1 MMMMMME
8 KEKETSFKS
17 YRIEIPIKTIA
28 HLEYLRCQYSRDLFK
43 KKLYQI
49 FDIADFNN
57 DRDNQLCITPFPYF
71 PYNSRI
77 IRKQKDQSS

>member
-1 MMMMMME
+1 MMMMME

-43 KKLYQI
+43 KKSYIKFLTLLILIMIGTINFASLHFHI
-49 FDIADFNN
+49 FHTI
-57 DRDNQLCITPFPYF
+57 LE
-71 PYNSRI
+71 
-77 IRKQKDQSS
+77 